1 MSDSLRVILPAAIY
15 LLFGVGLG
23 VLYANAAFVF
33 KPDGK
38 PHCPSLPSDHELVG
52 CLKEMDSR
60 SAAHLL
66 ETLRDVDYSQ
76 AVYSNLYPLVI
87 GEAGHERERSEVM
100 LLSVLCCA
108 IFTGSAPRA
117 CGLILGF
124 AAAVFAMRKLN
135 FSCSY
140 VESETGST
148 SVQAGL
154 STAAQI
160 QRAYA
165 HCGLLDARCRVLR
178 HQAKRSV
185 PFRSAFWCLLG
196 FIFAVGIS
204 LGSGLSFYSSAEID
218 EIKSEAEQSGYSS
231 GYDDGYYDAQNSASW
246 DEGEF
251 LSDVDDAIAPLVKAY
266 HLIENHLLEGDKAP
280 ELSEIYDLMYEGL
293 DNLDATIHA
302 HFHRFD
308 NAYED

>member
-1 MSDSLRVILPAAIY
+1 MTDSLRVILPAAIY

-38 PHCPSLPSDHELVG
+38 PHCPSLPSEHELVG

-108 IFTGSAPRA
+108 IFTGSVPRA
-117 CGLILGF
+117 CGLFLGF

-140 VESETGST
+140 VESETVST
-148 SVQAGL
+148 SVQADL
-154 STAAQI
+154 SPATQI

-165 HCGLLDARCRVLR
+165 HCSLLDARCRVLR

-204 LGSGLSFYSSAEID
+204 LGSGLSCYSSAEID

-231 GYDDGYYDAQNSASW
+231 GYDDGYSDAQDSASW
-246 DEGEF
+246 DKGDF
-251 LSDVDDAIAPLVKAY
+251 LSDVDDAISPIHHAESI
-266 HLIENHLLEGDKAP
+266 IEDYLNGDSASVDLDEIYFLLE
-280 ELSEIYDLMYEGL
+280 EGL
-293 DNLDATIHA
+293 YNLAVM
-302 HFHRFD
+302 FD
-308 NAYED
+308 

>member
-218 EIKSEAEQSGYSS
+218 EAKSEAEQRGYSS

-251 LSDVDDAIAPLVKAY
+251 LSDLDDVISPITRAESIIADYLNGDSASVDLDEIY
-266 HLIENHLLEGDKAP
+266 FLLE
-280 ELSEIYDLMYEGL
+280 EGL
-293 DNLDATIHA
+293 YNLAA
-302 HFHRFD
+302 MFD
-308 NAYED
+308 